1 MNYDWIAIRPNSYT
15 REGMVE
21 DVLFS
26 NASGV
31 NSGTI
36 NLSGNISDYDL
47 LFFDVRASNG
57 ERSRISFDL
66 LSSFLIERLQ
76 NN

>member
-1 MNYDWIAIRPNSYT
+1 
-15 REGMVE
+15 MVE

-26 NASGV
+26 SASGV
-31 NSGTI
+31 SSGTI

-47 LFFDVRASNG
+47 LFFDVRASDG
-57 ERSRISFDL
+57 ARSRISFDL